1 VDSLGIDGVFRPF
14 FVGGSLMQVLW
25 KTTLDSLREHIS
37 EETFQSLIRPIELA
51 SLEGSTALFRVPNS
65 FHGEWVTANLGD
77 IISDAVCAAAEE
89 LGREIERPL
98 KFAFEVDDSL
108 MDRFEVEDRAPASP
122 PPARSSVAPSEAP
135 DAPRLNAKYSFE
147 NFIVGPSNQL
157 AHAAS
162 VGVAKAPGERMNPL
176 VICGETGLGKTHLTN
191 AIGRA
196 IHEANPS
203 ARIIYLSAEEFTN
216 EFLLALRSQRAD
228 EFHQRFR
235 RDCDVLLMDDIQF
248 LAERERTQE
257 VFFHTFNT
265 LYQEGKQIVITS
277 DVYPQRIPGMQER
290 LVSRFEAGMVADVQ
304 APELDT
310 RVAILQK
317 KAEEEGIELEAGVAD
332 FLARVVR
339 NNVRELEGMLIRLAV
354 KAELLDRRIDLD
366 LARDATRALLVEVD
380 TATTVEDIQKAVCAY
395 FGVRLSELKGKR
407 RHRAVSFPR
416 MVAMYL
422 ARQRLGTSFP
432 ELGDRFGGK
441 DHTTVMN
448 AVRKIDR
455 LVEEDDQQVV
465 TSIEAIE
472 RRLGF

>member
-1 VDSLGIDGVFRPF
+1 
-14 FVGGSLMQVLW
+14 MQVLW
-25 KTTLDSLREHIS
+25 KTTLESLREHIS

-51 SLEGSTALFRVPNS
+51 SLEGKTALFRVPNT

-77 IISDAVCAAAEE
+77 VISDALCAAAED
-89 LGREIERPL
+89 LGREIPRPL
-98 KFAFEVDDSL
+98 EIAFEVDDSL
-108 MDRFEVEDRAPASP
+108 MDRFEIEETPAEP
-122 PPARSSVAPSEAP
+122 AKPARASVAPSATP
-135 DAPRLNAKYSFE
+135 SAAPRLNAKYSFD

-162 VGVAKAPGERMNPL
+162 VGVAKAPGSRMNPL

-196 IHEANPS
+196 IYEANPK

-216 EFLLALRSQRAD
+216 EFLLALRNQRAD

-235 RDCDVLLMDDIQF
+235 RECDVLLMDDIQF

-277 DVYPQRIPGMQER
+277 DVYPQHIPGMQER

-304 APELDT
+304 PPELDT

-317 KAEEEGIELEAGVAD
+317 KAEEEGIDLDPAVAD
-332 FLARVVR
+332 FLARVVK
-339 NNVRELEGMLIRLAV
+339 NNVRELEGILIRLAV
-354 KAELLDRRIDLD
+354 KAELLGRRIDME
-366 LARDATRALLVEVD
+366 LARDATRSLIVEANN

-395 FGVRLSELKGKR
+395 FGIRLSDLKGKR

-455 LVEEDDQQVV
+455 LVEESDEQVV
-465 TSIEAIE
+465 ASIEAIE